1 MSKFTRSYYDW
12 QGFLDSIP
20 SSWVELY
27 PSGSVDD
34 KGRPKY
40 SYKSG
45 HSIISMIVNDYLLPK
60 QDVVHTDTIAKY
72 GTCYHTP
79 LPTVSGLSAS
89 LQLKTPFSN
98 APFEE
103 KCRDGKIVVSDYDV
117 VNMSCLMHLGEQVIS
132 SKPYGSWTVARTSG
146 AHNYAFSA
154 YGPARFS
161 EIWTAARCHD
171 IARLHVGPTVQV
183 IRPDQPPSTVTLT
196 MGFPNGMYVRANQ
209 TLSVPRIQE
218 VGTYVSA
225 SNLGLDPDAMLLD
238 LYNALD
244 TEFKDLIIMETSALA
259 NEGDLD
265 FLTAV
270 AELPET
276 IKMIVDGYRF
286 MAKVAQDVK
295 KKEFSIHSRR
305 EAMILAK
312 AKEAYA
318 EYKGKADFAT
328 FYRKRRK
335 YLAALVAKDITSDV
349 ANVYLQGR
357 YAIAPTIYMLEDIGE
372 VLLNMNLEF
381 KRFRRRLVEEFD
393 PVALL
398 PEVPGFT
405 CTFDGVARYTHR
417 CMIKRAY
424 SLESITE
431 KLSRAL
437 MADVAVT
444 LFEKTTYWIS
454 IIGNWFIT
462 FETALKSIKWRTIE
476 SEEGATYSVKTEVD
490 GTLTYT
496 GNINGQVTTFKVD
509 LSVKNYTRK
518 VINPQ
523 SHLGLYWNPDLGI
536 WQYLDATAFAWNL
549 VKRHVKP
556 IHPDLKRNLPNGR
569 PKPPIR

>member
-1 MSKFTRSYYDW
+1 MSNFTRTYYDW
-12 QGFLDSIP
+12 KGFLNTIP
-20 SSWVELY
+20 ASWIELY
-27 PSGSVDD
+27 PTGSKDQW
-34 KGRPKY
+34 GYPIY
-40 SYKSG
+40 SSKTGY
-45 HSIISMIVNDYLLPK
+45 SIISMIVNEYLLPK
-60 QDVVHTDTIAKY
+60 QDVVHTDQLAKY
-72 GTCYHTP
+72 GICYRTP
-79 LPTVSGLSAS
+79 LPTISGTSAS

-98 APFEE
+98 APFEQ

-117 VNMSCLMHLGEQVIS
+117 VNMSCLMHPGEQITS
-132 SKPYGSWTVARTSG
+132 SRIFGYWTVSEVNG

-154 YGPARFS
+154 YNPNLFS
-161 EIWTAARCHD
+161 KIWTSARCHD
-171 IARLHVGPTVQV
+171 IARMPVGPAVYV
-183 IRPDQPPSTVTLT
+183 KRPNQPPGTATIT
-196 MGFPNGMYVRANQ
+196 MGFPNGMSVCATS
-209 TLSVPRIQE
+209 TLKVPQILE

-225 SNLGLDPDAMLLD
+225 STLGLDPDAMLKD

-305 EAMILAK
+305 DAMILAK

-318 EYKGKADFAT
+318 NYKGKADFAT

-372 VLLNMNLEF
+372 VLLNMNVEF

-424 SLESITE
+424 SLETITE

-496 GNINGQVTTFKVD
+496 GNLNGQPATFKVD

-523 SHLGLYWNPDLGI
+523 SHLGLHWNPDLGI